1 MSLVVPSSLCQ
12 KGALRLNLTGKP
24 SFPHD
29 DQAPF
34 HPQWGRGHWKS
45 PSESSGSH
53 PSWSL
58 GYNSFWLGCSPHDS
72 LFKQIPESTSIITNE
87 FQIKSSRTTKGHQMF
102 RARSK
107 ERVGG
112 VGRGRILSHRSINL
126 DLKAIIYQAPD
137 IKKDHTHFK
146 IFLGDCP
153 NINFIVEYCFV
164 LMSCLAKTFQTSFCI

>member
-1 MSLVVPSSLCQ
+1 MVVPSSLCQ
-12 KGALRLNLTGKP
+12 KGALRLNITRKP
-24 SFPHD
+24 RFPHD
-29 DQAPF
+29 GQAPS
-34 HPQWGRGHWKS
+34 HPRWGRGHWES
-45 PSESSGSH
+45 PSQSSGSH

-58 GYNSFWLGCSPHDS
+58 GHNSFWLGCSPHDS

-87 FQIKSSRTTKGHQMF
+87 FQIKSSRTTKGRQMF

-112 VGRGRILSHRSINL
+112 VGRERILSHRSINL
-126 DLKAIIYQAPD
+126 GLKAIIYQAPD
-137 IKKDHTHFK
+137 IQKDHTHFK

-164 LMSCLAKTFQTSFCI
+164 LMPCLTKTFQTSFSI